1 MVIGPTLGVIGQD
14 SECLISPYASVKVQ
28 MCMCDCYKG
37 IEKSCFILLVP
48 CPYYI
53 SIWCIM
59 EIFVGLFPNLQL
71 TLKLTCRSS
80 SVLTAWFKYVYIEWF
95 WTQYSWFQ
103 KPRKLGQGRTRI
115 ICTLVTLQSLWQF
128 SNLNFTSS
136 VFVVFSRDFLIW
148 SFLFLFYAFK
158 FFLPFAY
165 LPFATQPTPTALKH
179 LLFIISLLWGAGWL
193 LSYASYF
200 CFGVN
205 FSWNG

>member
-148 SFLFLFYAFK
+148 SFLFLFLLSSFS
-158 FFLPFAY
+158 FPLPICHSQHSYSFETFA
-165 LPFATQPTPTALKH
+165 LHHLIVMGSRMAPLLR
-179 LLFIISLLWGAGWL
+179 LLFLFWS
-193 LSYASYF
+193 
-200 CFGVN
+200 
-205 FSWNG
+205 